1 MKIKMNKEF
10 IMSDKQPLEKR
21 IREQSINWD
30 NDLTVQSDAIVS
42 KTLIEQKSGTIT
54 VFAFDEGQALSE
66 HTAPFDAF
74 VHILSG
80 KMMITLD
87 GKPIVVNQGESLIMP
102 ANIPHAL
109 EAGEP
114 TRMLLVMIRS

>member
-1 MKIKMNKEF
+1 MT
-10 IMSDKQPLEKR
+10 DKQPLEQR
-21 IREQSINWD
+21 IREQAINWN
-30 NDLTVQSDAIVS
+30 NDLTAQSDAIVS
-42 KTLIEQKSGTIT
+42 KTLVEQKTGTIT
-54 VFAFDEGQALSE
+54 VFAFDKGQALSE

-80 KMMITLD
+80 TMKITLA
-87 GKPIVVNQGESLIMP
+87 GKPITVNQGESLIMP

-114 TRMLLVMIRS
+114 ARMLLVMIRS